1 MATNFDTFNS
11 AVSAWADSNMG
22 NPFTYAGGAVTLS
35 GVFNQPSAEFSFDET
50 GQRRLVDYVVV
61 TDKAQWTANSIV
73 PANRASISTD
83 GVDYVIDAID
93 GLSATG
99 EPAYT
104 LYLRRLT

>member
-1 MATNFDTFNS
+1 MATVFDTLNS
-11 AVSAWADSNMG
+11 AVQAWADANMG
-22 NPFTYAGGAVTLS
+22 TAFTYAGGATELK

-61 TDKAQWTANSIV
+61 TDKAQWTAASLT
-73 PANRASISTD
+73 PANRATVTTD
-83 GVDYVIDAID
+83 GISYTIDAID
-93 GLSATG
+93 GLNSTG